1 MTKVYIKG
9 VLGKKFGSFF
19 NLNISSSMHALKAIE
34 ANRSGFTKELF
45 DLNKKNINYVLICD
59 GNALQSNEELVE
71 KRKINTI
78 HIIPIIFGSGEFVA
92 GAMGLAAGSAAAMI
106 TATVVNLVVSAAISV
121 GVSMIMNQLNKQAQ
135 PPQQNIA
142 VGGLSAAI
150 EAKGKAYIF
159 SNSQNIVAQGISI
172 PVGYG
177 KFKTNSAVIEASV
190 KSYSTNTLAL
200 DEFTSLENESA
211 FLDYLTD

>member
-9 VLGKKFGSFF
+9 ILGKKFGSFF
-19 NLNISSSMHALKAIE
+19 NLNISSGMHALKAIE

-45 DLNKKNINYVLICD
+45 DLNKKDINYILICD
-59 GNALQSNEELVE
+59 GYALKSDIEFVE

-78 HIIPIIFGSGEFVA
+78 HIVPIIFGSGEVIAA
-92 GAMGLAAGSAAAMI
+92 GIGLAAGSAAAVA
-106 TATVVNLVVSAAISV
+106 TATLVNIVIGAAISI
-121 GVSMIMNQLNKQAQ
+121 GVSMIMAHLNKQAQ
-135 PPQQNIA
+135 PPQQNVA
-142 VGGLSAAI
+142 VGGLSASI
-150 EAKGKAYIF
+150 EAKGKTYIF
-159 SNSQNIVAQGISI
+159 SNSQNTVAQGVSI